1 MTTRRKF
8 LIVVLAGF
16 LLYTGIYV
24 FVYLARAFT
33 LDPADVEYTLVN
45 ISHTDNFSRTILIAV
60 FFVIGEVFAIYLALA
75 RGRRGKDVTV
85 RKDLW
90 EWLEAREEL
99 TGEPAEA
106 VAHRAIAHYRARLE
120 GGDAGLPSS

>member
-1 MTTRRKF
+1 MTTRRKV
-8 LIVVLAGF
+8 LIVVLAAF
-16 LLYTGIYV
+16 LVYTGIYV

-33 LDPADVEYTLVN
+33 LTPADTEYTLVN
-45 ISHTDNFSRTILIAV
+45 ISHTDNFSRTIMIAI
-60 FFVIGEVFAIYLALA
+60 FFVIGEVFAIYLALST
-75 RGRRGKDVTV
+75 GRRGKDVAI

-99 TGEPAEA
+99 TGEPAET
-106 VAHRAIAHYRARLE
+106 VAHRAIAQYRARLE